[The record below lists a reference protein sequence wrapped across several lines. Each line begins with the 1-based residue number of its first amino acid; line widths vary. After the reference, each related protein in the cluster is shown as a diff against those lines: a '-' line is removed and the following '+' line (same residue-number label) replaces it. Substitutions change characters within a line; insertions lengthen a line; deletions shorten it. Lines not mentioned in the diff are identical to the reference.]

1 MSKLQIGWQRTLAE
15 LVTIVAG
22 VLIALMAN
30 DWRDAARDR
39 AEARAYV
46 ARLDQAVSSDLEEY
60 ARAARQAVAIDS
72 AAVEV
77 LAVYRGREVRAEDAN
92 RFVEAVLT
100 ASWMPPPALSWDT
113 YGDLVS
119 TGHLALLPVAVREQ
133 VGAYYR
139 QAQVYADREESF
151 KDRLTGGYWGVPPSV
166 LGPDLLP
173 GLWKALAAP
182 AAEDQQERDG
192 VNVTARQLEGVVA
205 RLRRIPDIETQIADV
220 RHVMVQ
226 REVIY
231 ADRLT
236 AAARQLR
243 QALVGGQ

>member
-1 MSKLQIGWQRTLAE
+1 MSKLQIGWKRTLAE
-15 LVTIVAG
+15 LVTIVVG

-30 DWRDAARDR
+30 DWRDAVRDR

-60 ARAARQAVAIDS
+60 ARAADWAAAVDS

-77 LAVYRGREVRAEDAN
+77 LAVYRGQEVGAEDAD

-100 ASWMPPPALSWDT
+100 ASWMPPPAVSRDT
-113 YGDLVS
+113 YDDLVS
-119 TGHLALLPVAVREQ
+119 TGSLALLPVTVREQ

-139 QAQVYADREESF
+139 QAQVYADREGTF
-151 KDRLTGGYWGVPPSV
+151 KDRLIRGYWGVPPSV

-173 GLWKALAAP
+173 GLWKAMAAP
-182 AAEDQQERDG
+182 SPGDRQERG
-192 VNVTARQLEGVVA
+192 GLNVTARQLVGVVA
-205 RLRRIPDIETQIADV
+205 RLRRIPDLEAQIAEV

-231 ADRLT
+231 GDRLT

-243 QALVGGQ
+243 RALASGQ

>member
-1 MSKLQIGWQRTLAE
+1 MSTLRIGWQRSLAE
-15 LVTIVAG
+15 LVTIVVG

-30 DWRDAARDR
+30 DWRDAVRDR

-46 ARLDQAVSSDLEEY
+46 VRLDQAVASDLEEY
-60 ARAARQAVAIDS
+60 ARAAEWAAAVDT

-77 LAVYRGREVRAEDAN
+77 LAVYRGREVGAENAN

-100 ASWMPPPALSWDT
+100 ASWMPPPAVARDT
-113 YGDLVS
+113 YDDLVS
-119 TGHLALLPVAVREQ
+119 TGSLTLLPVTVREQ

-139 QAQVYADREESF
+139 QAQVYADREETF
-151 KDRLTGGYWGVPPSV
+151 KDRLTRGYWGVPPSV

-173 GLWKALAAP
+173 GLWRALAAP
-182 AAEDQQERDG
+182 SQVDQQERDG
-192 VNVTARQLEGVVA
+192 PGITARQLAGVVA
-205 RLRRIPDIETQIADV
+205 RLRRIPDLEVQIAEV
-220 RHVMVQ
+220 RHVMAQ

-231 ADRLT
+231 RDRLT

-243 QALVGGQ
+243 QALASGQ